1 MTSDTIRGYHE
12 SMTGAKDS
20 GEPAHTAVE
29 KPSRAG
35 ALKYRRTRLRA
46 MSDALSTR
54 RAVLVDDDGADVPED
69 TQDHWLDQVTS
80 DEEFRRRSVSSRLMD
95 TFSVPW
101 LWLRR
106 VFSYLVTTPGKMLSI
121 ALLLSLSI
129 FAAGYSMSQSSADR
143 QQSLD
148 VLLTTTEPMS
158 YSAHN
163 LYTSL
168 SLADTIA
175 TTGFVQAGV
184 EPAGTRN
191 RYNAAIDRAMVSAAE
206 SSAGIGF
213 NDRRALDLIASI
225 ERQIP
230 IYTGLIETART
241 NNRVGNPVGV
251 AYMAEASGLMRE
263 DILPAAAELFA
274 LTSREVR
281 EQQNNLTQP
290 QWVPLS
296 GLLAAVVFLVFSQWA
311 LWRMTR
317 RRLNKGFLAA
327 TGLMIVAIMWVSVS
341 NFSTWQAG
349 TRGFAEASMPWDSLT
364 ASRIQAQQA
373 RTSETLALVRRQS
386 VADSTTQFESA
397 TGAVTD
403 ALDDFEQAEGHNPR
417 GTGDRNLTLITEAR
431 SALADWEA
439 AHVRFTGA
447 MVDGDYQEAMRQATT
462 NLATPGEPATSAGS
476 YDRLDAALSRLI
488 ADARSS
494 MRAFINDG
502 LAATQL
508 VATAVL
514 ILSLAAIAAVWIGIR
529 PRLQEYL

>member
-1 MTSDTIRGYHE
+1 MGAS
-12 SMTGAKDS
+12 TGS
-20 GEPAHTAVE
+20 GPL
-29 KPSRAG
+29 R
-35 ALKYRRTRLRA
+35 YRRTRLRGPA
-46 MSDALSTR
+46 VPRGSRGSRGTALFE
-54 RAVLVDDDGADVPED
+54 DDGADVPED

-80 DEEFRRRSVSSRLMD
+80 ESDHDHRTMSRRMRG
-95 TFSVPW
+95 TFAVPV

-106 VFSYLVTTPGKMLSI
+106 VFSYLITTPGRLVAITVILSM
-121 ALLLSLSI
+121 AI

-143 QQSLD
+143 QSELD

-175 TTGFVQAGV
+175 TTGFVQGGV
-184 EPAGTRN
+184 ESAGTRA
-191 RYNAAIDRAMVSAAE
+191 RYHAAIDRAMMSATE
-206 SSAGIGF
+206 SSASVGF
-213 NDRRALDLIASI
+213 DDRPSLLLIADI

-251 AYMAEASGLMRE
+251 AYMAEASSLMRE
-263 DILPAAAELFA
+263 EILPAASQLFER
-274 LTSREVR
+274 TSSKVR
-281 EQQNNLTQP
+281 EQQRQLTRP

-296 GLLAAVVFLVFSQWA
+296 GLFAAVLFLLIAQWA

-317 RRLNKGFLAA
+317 RRLNKGFLVA
-327 TGLMIVAIMWVSVS
+327 TALMVTAILWVGAS
-341 NFSTWQAG
+341 NFTAWQAG
-349 TRGFAEASMPWDSLT
+349 TRGFEEASMPWDSLT

-386 VADSTTQFESA
+386 VDDSTAFFES
-397 TGAVTD
+397 TTRGVTI
-403 ALDDFEQAEGHNPR
+403 ALNDFENSEGHRPL
-417 GTGDRNLTLITEAR
+417 GDGGHNQVLIDEARTALEEWESAHQRFTTAMLSGDYTEA
-431 SALADWEA
+431 
-439 AHVRFTGA
+439 VRL
-447 MVDGDYQEAMRQATT
+447 ATT
-462 NLATPGEPATSAGS
+462 TTAAPGQPPTSAGS
-476 YDRLDAALSRLI
+476 YARLDGALSRLI

-494 MRAFINDG
+494 MRAYINDG

-508 VATAVL
+508 VAAGVMVL
-514 ILSLAAIAAVWIGIR
+514 SILAIIAVWIGMR